1 MSFSSV
7 IFLFY
12 FLPVFFLCYY
22 AVPAKWKN
30 GAALIGSL
38 VFYAWGEPFGLLFLL
53 ASIAVCGLLLRGMGA
68 GAPAIR
74 RKRLLILGIVFHVGM
89 LAVFKYAGFF
99 GQAALDQLGMERT
112 VPQLP
117 LPVGISFF
125 TFQIL
130 TCLVDVYRGQADVPS
145 SPMELALYV
154 ALFPKLTMGPI
165 VRYQDLQ
172 AELRQRHAALQD
184 VSDGI
189 FRFVLGMGK
198 KVLLAN
204 ELGALAD
211 SIWNTAQLQISAAG
225 AWLGLIAYALQIYFD
240 FSGYSDMAIGLGRMM
255 GFHFKENFVYP
266 YLAKS
271 VSEFWRR
278 WHISLGSWFREY
290 VYIPLGGSRVSRWK
304 LLRNLMVVWLLT
316 GLWHG
321 ANWTFLLWG
330 LYYGVLICL
339 EKLLKLEKRA
349 IPAVVRHIGSLFF
362 IVMGWVLFRADTVS
376 QAVRYVYAMFGGAPM
391 GLIDAAARLHLHDD
405 LPLLLA
411 AAIGSTPLIKL
422 MVRKLTGACSP
433 VVLSLLKAV
442 WMGILLV
449 LCTMYLVN
457 ATYNPFIYARF

>member
-12 FLPVFFLCYY
+12 FLPVFFLCYN

-53 ASIAVCGLLLRGMGA
+53 ASIAVCGLLLQGMGA

-99 GQAALDQLGMERT
+99 GQAALDLLGMERT

-130 TCLVDVYRGQADVPS
+130 TCLVDVYRGQADVPNG
-145 SPMELALYV
+145 PMELALYV

-211 SIWNTAQLQISAAG
+211 SIWNTAQLQISAAD

-255 GFHFKENFVYP
+255 GFHFKENFIYP

-349 IPAVVRHIGSLFF
+349 IPAVVWHIGSLFF

-376 QAVRYVYAMFGGAPM
+376 QAVRYVCAMFGGAPM

-411 AAIGSTPLIKL
+411 AVIGSTPLVKL
-422 MVRKLTGACSP
+422 MARKLTGACSP
-433 VVLSLLKAV
+433 AVLSLLKAV
-442 WMGILLV
+442 CMGILLV

>member
-1 MSFSSV
+1 VKYKQVQEEMHHRKIDVCQIS
-7 IFLFY
+7 Y
-12 FLPVFFLCYY
+12 G
-22 AVPAKWKN
+22 AK
-30 GAALIGSL
+30 
-38 VFYAWGEPFGLLFLL
+38 
-53 ASIAVCGLLLRGMGA
+53 
-68 GAPAIR
+68 
-74 RKRLLILGIVFHVGM
+74 
-89 LAVFKYAGFF
+89 
-99 GQAALDQLGMERT
+99 
-112 VPQLP
+112 
-117 LPVGISFF
+117 
-125 TFQIL
+125 
-130 TCLVDVYRGQADVPS
+130 
-145 SPMELALYV
+145 
-154 ALFPKLTMGPI
+154 
-165 VRYQDLQ
+165 
-172 AELRQRHAALQD
+172 
-184 VSDGI
+184 
-189 FRFVLGMGK
+189 RFVIGLAK

-204 ELGALAD
+204 NIGVLWSD
-211 SIWNTAQLQISAAG
+211 ISALNYGEISALT
-225 AWLGLIAYALQIYFD
+225 AWLGILAFAFQIYFD

-362 IVMGWVLFRADTVS
+362 IVMGWVLFRADMVL
-376 QAVRYVYAMFGGAPM
+376 QAVRYVCAMFGGAPM

>member
-53 ASIAVCGLLLRGMGA
+53 ASIAVCGLLLQGMGA

-99 GQAALDQLGMERT
+99 GQAALDLLGMERT

-130 TCLVDVYRGQADVPS
+130 TCLVDVYRGQADVPNG
-145 SPMELALYV
+145 PMELALYV

-211 SIWNTAQLQISAAG
+211 SIWNTAQLQISAAD

-255 GFHFKENFVYP
+255 GFHFKENFIYP

-349 IPAVVRHIGSLFF
+349 IPAVVWHIGSLFF

-376 QAVRYVYAMFGGAPM
+376 QAVRYVCAMFGGAPM

-411 AAIGSTPLIKL
+411 AVIGSTPLVKL
-422 MVRKLTGACSP
+422 MARKLTGACSP
-433 VVLSLLKAV
+433 AVLSLLKAV
-442 WMGILLV
+442 CMGILLV

>member
-1 MSFSSV
+1 
-7 IFLFY
+7 
-12 FLPVFFLCYY
+12 
-22 AVPAKWKN
+22 
-30 GAALIGSL
+30 
-38 VFYAWGEPFGLLFLL
+38 
-53 ASIAVCGLLLRGMGA
+53 
-68 GAPAIR
+68 
-74 RKRLLILGIVFHVGM
+74 
-89 LAVFKYAGFF
+89 
-99 GQAALDQLGMERT
+99 
-112 VPQLP
+112 
-117 LPVGISFF
+117 
-125 TFQIL
+125 
-130 TCLVDVYRGQADVPS
+130 
-145 SPMELALYV
+145 
-154 ALFPKLTMGPI
+154 MGPI

-433 VVLSLLKAV
+433 AVLSFLKAV